1 MEIVE
6 RELNGIKILD
16 LKGKIQS
23 GKGEAELR
31 RRIATVIGA
40 GHRRVIINLSG
51 VPYMDSSGLG
61 ELVRCSMDARKCGG
75 HIKLS
80 SPSRRLVDLLTVTR
94 LDSIIETHNTDADAA
109 ESFAGS
115 RP

>member
-6 RELNGIKILD
+6 RELNGIKVLD
-16 LKGKIQS
+16 LKGKIRC
-23 GKGEAELR
+23 GTGEAELR
-31 RRIATVIGA
+31 QRIAIIIGA
-40 GHRRVIINLSG
+40 GHRRLIINLSG

-61 ELVRCSMDARKCGG
+61 ELVRCSMAARKGGG

-80 SPSRRLVDLLTVTR
+80 SPSRRLVDLLTITR

-109 ESFAGS
+109 ESFGGS